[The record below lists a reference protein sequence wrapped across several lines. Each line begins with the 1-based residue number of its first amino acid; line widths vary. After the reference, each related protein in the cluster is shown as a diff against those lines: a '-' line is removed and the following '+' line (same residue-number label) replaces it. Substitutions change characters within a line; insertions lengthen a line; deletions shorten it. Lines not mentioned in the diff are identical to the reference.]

1 MEIITVLLSPKH
13 LLKMYNRK
21 DHSQSMQSI
30 DVVLFPAEFSPAGGK
45 SELRGALPA
54 SSEADCCPTPHA
66 WPGQFKLQVNK
77 YERQFLLC

>member
-1 MEIITVLLSPKH
+1 MEIITVLLSPQH
-13 LLKMYNRK
+13 LLKMNDRN
-21 DHSQSMQSI
+21 DHFQSMQSI

-54 SSEADCCPTPHA
+54 SLEADCCPTLHT
-66 WPGQFKLQVNK
+66 WPGQFKLQAVK